1 MTRTVL
7 IGVDGSSRAEDAIAL
22 AVLLAPALEAEPVL
36 FYAHPYGELE
46 SLLSDGDYRQL
57 VRGVAETSSRQA
69 RSQFGDKP
77 VPRLVL
83 VADRSAAGALHEAA
97 ENEDVAAIIVGSSHR
112 GAVGRVFPGGVA
124 QRLLS
129 GAPCPVALA
138 PAGFAARAP
147 AGLGL
152 LGVGFDG
159 SAEASAALR
168 TAAACARA
176 NGASLRVIAVHQRL
190 AFGHVPVAADRAFVS
205 VDQQLRADLAE
216 RLNTAVAELGMEDRA
231 TGSVREGD
239 PAAVLAEESGNLGLL
254 VVGSRGYGPV
264 GSVLVGSVASKL
276 LTRSACPVMV
286 VPQGAGERS
295 QDARAGGQP

>member
-1 MTRTVL
+1 MKRTVL
-7 IGVDGSSRAEDAIAL
+7 IGADGSSRAEDAIAL
-22 AVLLAPALEAEPVL
+22 AALLAPALEAEPVL
-36 FYAHPYGELE
+36 LYAHPYGELE
-46 SLLSDGDYRQL
+46 SLLSKGDYGQL
-57 VRGVAETSSRQA
+57 VCEVAETSSRQA
-69 RSQFGDKP
+69 PSHFDGVQ

-83 VADRSAAGALHEAA
+83 VADRSPAGALHEAA
-97 ENEDVAAIIVGSSHR
+97 ENDDVAAIIVGSSHR
-112 GAVGRVFPGGVA
+112 GAVGRVLPGGVA

-129 GAPCPVALA
+129 GAPCPVAVA

-147 AGLGL
+147 AVLGP

-168 TAAACARA
+168 TAAALARA

-205 VDQQLRADLAE
+205 VDRQLRSDLAE
-216 RLNTAVAELGMEDRA
+216 RLNTAVAELGMGDGA
-231 TGSVREGD
+231 TGSLREGN

-254 VVGSRGYGPV
+254 LIGSRGYGPV
-264 GSVLVGSVASKL
+264 GSVLVGSVASNL

-286 VPQGAGERS
+286 VPRGAGERS
-295 QDARAGGQP
+295 QEARAGGQP